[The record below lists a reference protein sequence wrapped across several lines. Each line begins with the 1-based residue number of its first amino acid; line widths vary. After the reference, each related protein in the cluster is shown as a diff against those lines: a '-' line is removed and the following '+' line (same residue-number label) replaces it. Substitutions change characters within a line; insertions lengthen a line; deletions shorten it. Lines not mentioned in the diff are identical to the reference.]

1 MASPT
6 NVTVYIL
13 QYTGQCTVY
22 KGFPGEATFRAFFI
36 VGLSGHEGPDCTE
49 YACGGAAL
57 ELTFNLLSISETL
70 AGAFSTQI
78 NRQMELFPPVGTQI
92 RSVRKFTS
100 KFIGHSAC
108 TS

>member
-6 NVTVYIL
+6 NVTGTLDSV
-13 QYTGQCTVY
+13 QCT
-22 KGFPGEATFRAFFI
+22 KAFLERQHSAAFFI
-36 VGLSGHEGPDCTE
+36 VRLSGQAPTVHCTE

-92 RSVRKFTS
+92 RSVKKFTS